1 MQKIF
6 TSLLLVWNLCRKKT
20 RILITLS
27 PLLIISAA
35 ICEAQNII
43 LLKPLVVNLISDSSQ
58 ENISIYPIFLFLIVS
73 ILTAIF
79 KSLSQFLNIYIT
91 TRIGADMP
99 VFIFNKLINI
109 PYSRFNTIGSGTY
122 IDIVNVKVANIVR
135 GIINPFFQLLSS
147 LITMIIVI
155 SYLLKTEFLLTILL
169 IIFIT
174 LAYALIALFT
184 KQRINR
190 LSKRIS
196 SSSKNLSNVIYESL
210 NNLRE
215 IKLMNMQENYLQ
227 EFKDNSRKYW
237 KYFGF
242 YELYSA
248 LPRYFLEGIIL
259 SMVALLLIY
268 SSQVS
273 NSLAYLIASLSTLSL
288 GLQRLLP
295 RFQNL
300 YDTYVSIN
308 SFKEDLFTF
317 VVIFHDLKKKEND
330 IDLKPQSIEVR
341 KFKESNLLIHMK
353 DVEFRYEGMK
363 SSQGFKNLQF
373 KLYKNDIVSITGPS
387 GSGKTTFLDILSNL
401 LNPLKGKIFVS
412 KELLENKKYKFSYVS
427 QQDFLFNKTLAY
439 NITFKDVDK
448 LTKNEIDRVN
458 KILEIVELDKTI
470 KSFKNGIETMI
481 GEKGDLLSGG
491 QKQRVSIAR
500 ALFNQSKLLILDE
513 ATGRL
518 DKKLESKVLKNLTLL
533 ENITIVLVTH
543 DKNPIT
549 ISNKKIYIKDW
560 EISSN

>member
-533 ENITIVLVTH
+533 ENITIGLVTH